1 MILVFGKNGQVAQAL
16 SRASDDV
23 ICLGRA
29 EADLAIPGAAA
40 NAIATHRP
48 RAVINAAAYTAV
60 DQAESAPEAAHRLNA
75 TAVAEIAEACTAAHI
90 PLVHLSTDYVF
101 DGSGTAPRGPEA
113 PTAPLGV
120 YGASKL
126 AGEDAIRASGA
137 TAVILRTAWVFSADG
152 ANFVK
157 TMLRL
162 AESRDNLTVVA
173 DQIGAPTPAA
183 AIAEACL
190 TITAQLLRDP
200 AKAGT
205 YHFAGTPEVSWADFA
220 RAIFAT
226 AGRQVTVTDIP
237 TADYPTPATRP
248 LNGRLDCHLTERTFG
263 LPRPDWQ
270 TALAGV
276 ITELETRT

>member
-1 MILVFGKNGQVAQAL
+1 MILVLGKNGQVAQAL
-16 SRASDDV
+16 ARASDEAL
-23 ICLGRA
+23 CLGRT
-29 EADLAIPGAAA
+29 EADLSVPDAAA
-40 NAIATHRP
+40 KAIATHRP

-60 DQAESAPEAAHRLNA
+60 DQAESAPDAAHRLNA
-75 TAVAEIAEACTAAHI
+75 GAVAEIAEACAAAQI

-101 DGSGTAPRGPEA
+101 DGSGTAPRGPDA

-152 ANFVK
+152 TNFVK

-162 AESRDNLTVVA
+162 AESRDHLTVVA

-190 TITAQLLRDP
+190 TIAENLIRDP
-200 AKAGT
+200 AKTGT
-205 YHFAGTPEVSWADFA
+205 YHFAGAPEVSWADFA

-226 AGRQVTVTDIP
+226 AERRVTVTDI
-237 TADYPTPATRP
+237 TTSDYPTPAVRP
-248 LNGRLDCHLTERTFG
+248 LNGRLDCHLTELTFG

-270 TALAGV
+270 AALAEV
-276 ITELETRT
+276 ITELEIST